1 MITTRIETITP
12 QIAELGLKTMRG
24 NRPQTR
30 SHVVF
35 FENLLRSHTFVL
47 THQGVAFDENGC
59 LLDGQHRYQ
68 AIVNTGIPAQML
80 VTRGLPVQYRNGTTI
95 KTMDCMD
102 CGRGRSV
109 GDQLQ
114 IQHGIQNA
122 ARAAAA
128 ARAILMLSTSDQ
140 RARLTTTTAAFI
152 IKQYP
157 EIRTLAKQSNQ
168 YNALLTGAVIG
179 ALAVGIKSSPELMDT
194 FVEPFCSGNDL
205 KKNSAILV
213 FRNGS
218 VAMTNAGKNRGQT
231 LKKMK
236 LTFNALLA
244 HIEGDPVQRISSTS
258 EAGLIHF
265 LEFERKTL
273 QKIQQHS
280 GYLPIN
286 Q

>member
-1 MITTRIETITP
+1 
-12 QIAELGLKTMRG
+12 
-24 NRPQTR
+24 
-30 SHVVF
+30 
-35 FENLLRSHTFVL
+35 
-47 THQGVAFDENGC
+47 
-59 LLDGQHRYQ
+59 
-68 AIVNTGIPAQML
+68 
-80 VTRGLPVQYRNGTTI
+80 
-95 KTMDCMD
+95 
-102 CGRGRSV
+102 
-109 GDQLQ
+109 
-114 IQHGIQNA
+114 
-122 ARAAAA
+122 
-128 ARAILMLSTSDQ
+128 
-140 RARLTTTTAAFI
+140 
-152 IKQYP
+152 
-157 EIRTLAKQSNQ
+157 
-168 YNALLTGAVIG
+168 
-179 ALAVGIKSSPELMDT
+179 MDT